1 MDMLKGMMLYWYK
14 KGGIYYLEKAT
25 VSVCIPIYLNG
36 NFSVS
41 PGPVTWMLSFLLIG
55 AQFQEHL

>member
-1 MDMLKGMMLYWYK
+1 MLKGMMLYWSK
-14 KGGIYYLEKAT
+14 KDLEKAT

-41 PGPVTWMLSFLLIG
+41 PGPVTWRLSFLLIG